1 MSEQSKQGILSYR
14 MEEESASR
22 NLTGLAGLVPYLDF
36 TCASDLWGSIHRNLS
51 VRELGQGW
59 TDPQIVMSLVLLNL
73 VGGEC
78 VDDLEHLNADEGF
91 GSLLKRSESQV
102 LSRQVRREMKKRW
115 RKAQTRNVV
124 SASVA
129 RRYLRTFH
137 DDEQEK
143 LRRPGKAFIPKSN
156 ENLLGLRRVNAE
168 FVEFVQSSSKE
179 MIATLDLDAT
189 LIETSK
195 SSALYCYKHFQAY
208 QPYNVYWAEQGLMLH
223 TEFRDGNVPASYDQ
237 LRVLMEALSY
247 LPAGVR
253 IVRLRSDTAGY
264 VLELLRYCEMKRNE
278 RFGRIEFAISCDV
291 CAEFR
296 RAVEDV
302 PEEEWCPLYKE
313 VDGKR
318 VRTGR
323 EWAEVCFV
331 PNSIAFT
338 SDAPT
343 YRYLATREALR
354 DQPLPGMAEQLS
366 LPFQTMT
373 KAEVTYKIF
382 GVVTNMDWSG
392 NEIVRFHDG
401 RCGKAE
407 EAHKILK
414 EDFAG
419 GVMPSDEFGAN
430 AAWWAIA
437 VLAMNL
443 SVAMNRLVLGEAWA
457 NRRMKAVRF
466 LIICLPGR
474 VVLKARQLYL
484 RLSRGHPAFEVLVGM
499 RLRILELATGP
510 PVLA

>member
-1 MSEQSKQGILSYR
+1 MVSSIN
-14 MEEESASR
+14 R
-22 NLTGLAGLVPYLDF
+22 NL
-36 TCASDLWGSIHRNLS
+36 N

-73 VGGEC
+73 VGGEY
-78 VDDLEHLNADEGF
+78 VDDLDHLEADEGF
-91 GSLLKRSESQV
+91 GGLLKRCETQG
-102 LSRQVRREMKKRW
+102 LPRRVRRQMKKRW

-129 RRYLRTFH
+129 RRYLSAFH

-143 LRRPGKAFIPKSN
+143 LRTPGKAFIPKAN
-156 ENLLGLRRVNAE
+156 ENLLGLRCVNAE
-168 FVEFVQSSSKE
+168 FVEFVQSANKQ
-179 MIATLDLDAT
+179 MTATLDLDAT

-223 TEFRDGNVPASYDQ
+223 TEFRDGNVPAGYDQ
-237 LRVLMEALSY
+237 LRVLREALSY
-247 LPAGVR
+247 LPTGVS
-253 IVRLRSDTAGY
+253 IVRLRSDTAAY
-264 VLELLRYCEMKRNE
+264 VQELMRYCELGLNE
-278 RFGRIEFAISCDV
+278 RFGRIEFAFSCDV
-291 CAEFR
+291 TREFK

-302 PEEEWCPLYKE
+302 AEEDWRPLYKE
-313 VDGKR
+313 VDGQQVK
-318 VRTGR
+318 TGR

-331 PNSIAFT
+331 PNAIAF
-338 SDAPT
+338 SSKAPS
-343 YRYLATREALR
+343 YRYMATREALR
-354 DQPLPGMAEQLS
+354 DQPLPGMEDQLS

-373 KAEVTYKIF
+373 KGQVMYKVF
-382 GVVTNMDWSG
+382 GVVTNMKWSG
-392 NEIVRFHDG
+392 NDIIRFHDG

-419 GVMPSDEFGAN
+419 GVMPSDEFGGN

-443 SVAMNRLVLGEAWA
+443 SVAMNRLVLGRDWA
-457 NRRMKAVRF
+457 TRRMKAVRF

-474 VVLKARQLYL
+474 VVQKARQVYL

-510 PVLA
+510 PVSA